1 MTAIK
6 SARALL
12 AALILGS
19 VSIAVAQLA
28 VPPLTG
34 HVVDQTATLTRE
46 QQVTL
51 EQTLQTFEARKGIQ
65 IAILMVQTSEPETIE
80 QYALRVTEQWKVN
93 RKRVDDGAILVI
105 AKNDRVMRIEIGYG
119 LEGALTYG
127 TITRILSDT
136 IVPRF
141 KKGDFFGGIAAGVDR
156 MIGVIDGEPWRDRT
170 KTLPEFRQING
181 DRGAPRQCWRWPV
194 ALVVKQVA

>member
-1 MTAIK
+1 MIASK
-6 SARALL
+6 VARGVL
-12 AALILGS
+12 AAFIFGS
-19 VSIAVAQLA
+19 AFIAGAQLA
-28 VPPLTG
+28 IPPLTG
-34 HVVDQTATLTRE
+34 HVADQTATLTRE
-46 QQVTL
+46 QQATL
-51 EQTLQTFEARKGIQ
+51 EEILQAFEARKGIQ
-65 IAILMVQTSEPETIE
+65 IAILIVLTSEPETIE

-119 LEGALTYG
+119 LKGALTYG

-156 MIGVIDGEPWRDRT
+156 MISVIDGEPWRDRT
-170 KTLPEFRQING
+170 KILPELRQING
-181 DRGAPRQCWRWPV
+181 DRGAPRQYWRWPV